1 MISTCA
7 QLYRGRGRE
16 DEGRGGGRRG
26 GWTKEGEG
34 GEGGRVLC

>member
-7 QLYRGRGRE
+7 QLYRGRTKGGE
-16 DEGRGGGRRG
+16 GGRRG